1 MLEVARHLRVVG
13 MSGEEKQMVEVA
25 KEAEKDG
32 KVKEMPGEEKEMVQ
46 KVEKE
51 DKRKES
57 KASEIEE
64 KEEGEMFKSEEDEFD
79 EVRIHKHLGQGQK
92 NPLSDEEI
100 KIPLLPHIASEHR
113 LSQMSQRRSKKEKS
127 LGALSAAERQRNWS
141 PRMLQDPTTREVF
154 VQRRRESAQR
164 YRDRLSK
171 EGWEEVKRR
180 QREKKKEK
188 YVAKKIQ
195 KMLENQL

>member
-1 MLEVARHLRVVG
+1 MGVVNCIFLGLFRLFNNGQSRCEVATEDLEEVLEVARHLRVVG

-79 EVRIHKHLGQGQK
+79 EVSIHKHLGQGQK

-113 LSQMSQRRSKKEKS
+113 LSQMSQRRS
-127 LGALSAAERQRNWS
+127 
-141 PRMLQDPTTREVF
+141 
-154 VQRRRESAQR
+154 
-164 YRDRLSK
+164 RDQS
-171 EGWEEVKRR
+171 
-180 QREKKKEK
+180 Q
-188 YVAKKIQ
+188 I
-195 KMLENQL
+195 MD